1 MAPRILVIE
10 DEVKIARIL
19 SIELTHEGYEVE
31 TAADG
36 RKGLEKALGETWDV
50 ILLDI
55 MLPELNGIEVLR
67 RIRANNRTTPVIVLT
82 ARDET
87 PDIVSALDF
96 GANDYITK
104 PFEVEELLA
113 RIRAGIRVGRQLQE
127 QSDPGQSAVL
137 TAGTLE
143 LNTKT
148 WEVTR
153 DNRKI
158 ELTPKEYD
166 LLVYL
171 LQNKNEVLS
180 REQIVQNVWNYDF
193 VGDTNTVDVYIRYL
207 RQKIDKGFKPQLIQ
221 TVRGIGY
228 CLREPDS

>member
-1 MAPRILVIE
+1 VAPRILVIE

>member
-31 TAADG
+31 TATDG
-36 RKGLEKALGETWDV
+36 REGLEKALRETWDV

-67 RIRANNRTTPVIVLT
+67 RFRANNRTTPVIVLT

-113 RIRAGIRVGRQLQE
+113 RIRAGIRVGRQLQG
-127 QSDPGQSAVL
+127 QSDHGQSAVL
-137 TAGTLE
+137 IADTLV

-148 WEVTR
+148 REVTR

-221 TVRGIGY
+221 TVRGVGY